1 MPLVSGIHQASRKFI
16 NSNLHQVNVLLKD
29 KALMNYL
36 VMKRIIFEFSI
47 EKAECITIEHFHLS
61 VIMSLSFSND

>member
-16 NSNLHQVNVLLKD
+16 NSNLQVNVLLKD